1 MKKQTI
7 LSAIDSLAQFV
18 QNGRKITDPKYSTTI
33 KSSCLY
39 NAQTDTS
46 HEVMFACSK
55 KEAAVARIARFL
67 TGHKVLVTNA
77 NIGVL
82 DGNKGFKV
90 VRAPDYSIGIA
101 WVRTKSPSVYLF
113 HVCWE
118 SFWGSTGGGPFEAK
132 SAAAPAAF
140 SELKNIE
147 RVTLKTLVQWHH
159 TEDDL
164 VKRFFAEE
172 VAKYFNP
179 TQKERYKREV
189 FTFRLAGQ

>member
-1 MKKQTI
+1 MKEQTT
-7 LSAIDSLAQFV
+7 LSAIDLFIQFV
-18 QNGRKITDPKYSTTI
+18 KNGRKITDPKYSATI
-33 KSSCLY
+33 KSFCSY
-39 NAQTDTS
+39 KAVTDTS

-67 TGHKVLVTNA
+67 TGHNVLVTDA

-118 SFWGSTGGGPFEAK
+118 SFWGNSGGGPFEAK
-132 SAAAPAAF
+132 SAAAPVAF
-140 SELKNIE
+140 SELENIE

-159 TEDDL
+159 TDDL